1 MNTRILS
8 KIHFLHPSDNIFSG
22 LPLKLALFEVE
33 LNPLVLRNEISKFKL
48 KYFLYTLIF
57 LLILFFFK
65 IRNFNLFLSPIS
77 RVISSTAAHFS
88 PANQFR
94 FRFHNWVTWKSLPV
108 FQWLR
113 FNAFLSR
120 FRYTGFHFPA
130 YRYKPGK
137 FNEYFR
143 STRKFRNWV
152 KLSLEPSA
160 FATNL
165 RKLRLGRQPSPSLQ
179 SNGVTES
186 FSYQWRLST
195 KFDFLGVSRSFRS
208 AVRLNWSRLPG
219 CRWS

>member
-22 LPLKLALFEVE
+22 LTLKLALFEVE
-33 LNPLVLRNEISKFKL
+33 LNPLVLRNEILKL
-48 KYFLYTLIF
+48 KIKNLIF
-57 LLILFFFK
+57 FIIFFFK
-65 IRNFNLFLSPIS
+65 IRNYNPFLSPIS

-94 FRFHNWVTWKSLPV
+94 FRFHDWITWKPLPV

-120 FRYTGFHFPA
+120 FGYTGFHFPA

-137 FNEYFR
+137 SNEHFR
-143 STRKFRNWV
+143 STRKFRHWV

-186 FSYQWRLST
+186 FGHQWRLST
-195 KFDFLGVSRSFRS
+195 KFDFLGVSRSFGG
-208 AVRLNWSRLPG
+208 AIGLNRSRLSG